1 MSCLSWEQWNN
12 SSVASEM
19 SLMLISSE
27 VFSAMRNIWWIMMA
41 YVDCWTICAYLLDTL
56 SCHDLFQLRLAFV
69 VWRLVCDWLI
79 LDVFVLCLMFFPQWY
94 KRAVWVRVTA
104 RSTFEVEDALLV
116 HWSYPGPHS
125 MVVVYLLEVSD
136 IIGCF
141 VQVNRL
147 LLTYISKESYTHK
160 LCDVFPIPTG

>member
-1 MSCLSWEQWNN
+1 M
-12 SSVASEM
+12 
-19 SLMLISSE
+19 
-27 VFSAMRNIWWIMMA
+27 
-41 YVDCWTICAYLLDTL
+41 
-56 SCHDLFQLRLAFV
+56 
-69 VWRLVCDWLI
+69 
-79 LDVFVLCLMFFPQWY
+79 
-94 KRAVWVRVTA
+94 RVTA